1 MSMSKCIPVAL
12 LCVVLFAGIRTN
24 GQGFNQNPGY
34 WKTQR
39 HAFGF
44 GVGMANFLG
53 ELGGQDQVGSDFIH
67 DLEWSETRPALH
79 VNYRYQFASRF
90 YARAQY
96 TFGVVGGND
105 ALTNEI
111 FRRNRNLHF
120 RSSIH
125 ELSLQIEANL
135 LDFTRKT
142 RYDKNIKKTALDGWA
157 LYGVLGIGITRFN
170 PKANFAGEWYALK
183 PLGTEGQLQEDGPA
197 EYGLFSIVIPLG
209 FGIRYDVNKDW
220 TLGLEISHRITFT
233 DYMDDVSTVYFD
245 NERIRETQGELA
257 AFLADPSLGYYINDA
272 GDQVPLNSTAT
283 GEQRG
288 DPEDND
294 SYFTAMLTATYKITQ
309 KRYKQ
314 RRGRVTKRRRVSF

>member
-1 MSMSKCIPVAL
+1 
-12 LCVVLFAGIRTN
+12 
-24 GQGFNQNPGY
+24 
-34 WKTQR
+34 
-39 HAFGF
+39 
-44 GVGMANFLG
+44 MANFLG
-53 ELGGQDQVGSDFIH
+53 ELGGQDQIGSDFIH

-79 VNYRYQFASRF
+79 VNYRYQFASLF
-90 YARAQY
+90 YVRAQY

-120 RSSIH
+120 RSSVH
-125 ELSLQIEANL
+125 EVSLQVEANI

-142 RYDKNIKKTALDGWA
+142 RYDRNIKKSALDGWA
-157 LYGVLGIGITRFN
+157 LYGVFGIGVTRFN
-170 PKANFAGEWYALK
+170 PKANFGGQWYALK
-183 PLGTEGQLQEDGPA
+183 PFGTEGQMQETGP
-197 EYGLFSIVIPLG
+197 EKYGLFTVVIPVG
-209 FGIRYDVNKDW
+209 FGIRYDLDKKW

-245 NERIRETQGELA
+245 NEVIRESQGELA
-257 AFLADPSLGYYINDA
+257 AFFADPSLGYYINDA

-288 DPEDND
+288 DPDDND
-294 SYFTAMLTATYKITQ
+294 SYFTAMFTATYKIT
-309 KRYKQ
+309 KKGYKQ